1 MATAIE
7 TKNDGNRRTE
17 GRQQRAQNE
26 PVNAQVA
33 EADIGLSSAA
43 RERAVALMN
52 VALANTSL
60 LTIKT
65 KKFHWDV
72 VGPQFMTLHKLWD
85 EQYEALSEEADEIAE
100 RIRMLGG
107 YPLGTAQGFLTASE
121 LREYPAE
128 VPAAT
133 EAVQHLLL
141 DHESVV
147 RSLRKAIDTCDHDLN
162 DAGTTDFLTGLL
174 RDHEKMA
181 WMLRSFLMGTPVQP
195 SGETTHGRVPPGA

>member
-7 TKNDGNRRTE
+7 TKNNGDRRASDH
-17 GRQQRAQNE
+17 QQRAQGE
-26 PVNAQVA
+26 PVNAQIA
-33 EADIGLSSAA
+33 EVDIGLPSAA

-52 VALANTSL
+52 VALANASL

-85 EQYEALSEEADEIAE
+85 QQYETLTEEADEIAE

-121 LREYPAE
+121 LREFPAE

-133 EAVQHLLL
+133 EAVRHLLL
-141 DHESVV
+141 DHESIV
-147 RSLRKAIDTCDHDLN
+147 RSLRKSIDVCDRDIN
-162 DAGTTDFLTGLL
+162 DAGTADFLTGLL
-174 RDHEKMA
+174 REHEKMA
-181 WMLRSFLMGTPVQP
+181 WVLRSFLMGTPVHP
-195 SGETTHGRVPPGA
+195 TGEKTHGRVPPGA